1 MLFVRT
7 LVDFFCS
14 CLLRA
19 REVEEVGAGE
29 FGGAIGGE
37 GGERERREL
46 TVGKWVKVLLDHSR
60 LLFSSSLLV
69 STQSNLRRS
78 FLASPS
84 SFCPTISF
92 SNCCSTFPTT
102 VPSQLPDEATKD
114 VILLLGIDQKASVI
128 TSSTLAESSKK
139 PAEDGQ
145 LIFLA
150 SRDASFYETVAPFL
164 DIMGKSRFYL
174 GEVGNGAALKLVFN
188 MIMGSMINSFSEGL
202 LHREKVGLDPNIL
215 AEGG

>member
-102 VPSQLPDEATKD
+102 VPSQLPDEATK
-114 VILLLGIDQKASVI
+114 G
-128 TSSTLAESSKK
+128 
-139 PAEDGQ
+139 
-145 LIFLA
+145 
-150 SRDASFYETVAPFL
+150 DASFYETVAPFL

>member
-128 TSSTLAESSKK
+128 TSSTLAES
-139 PAEDGQ
+139 
-145 LIFLA
+145 
-150 SRDASFYETVAPFL
+150 DASFYETVAPFL